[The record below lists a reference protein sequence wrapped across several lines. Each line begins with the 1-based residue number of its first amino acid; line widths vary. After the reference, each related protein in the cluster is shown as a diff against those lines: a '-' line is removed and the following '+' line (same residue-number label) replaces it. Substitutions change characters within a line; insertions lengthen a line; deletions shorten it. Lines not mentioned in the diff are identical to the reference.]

1 MIFIIFVAIIILL
14 LSFISNYIFVW
25 LLGISRIYTV
35 TAIISILYVVV
46 TVGASFLSRSVYAIA
61 PLAVRISGILLGLGY
76 YLFVCSVI
84 GIFVYWILV
93 SINQAPSKR
102 LYGFVL
108 IALAVIAT
116 IAGFIYAQMITVR
129 YYTVKLSD
137 NFTKTQNIAL
147 ISDTHFGP
155 ARNTKLAERFVSKLS
170 ELSPDMILYAGDMYD
185 GPAFDF
191 NSVNPALIKLT
202 KIAPVYFSP
211 GNHEGYGS
219 YSDFM
224 SNNNSV
230 GFKNLVDETATQ
242 SGITILGIGY
252 RLKNQS
258 EEVDLLLGSMK
269 SKSPEL
275 FNQPIIAI
283 HHSPI
288 MLDMLSKN
296 GVDISVHSHTHRGQF
311 WPNSL
316 ITRMV
321 YGKYHYGLNL
331 YNEMNVI
338 TTSGVGTAGPAMRLF
353 NTPEIII
360 IKVQY

>member
-25 LLGISRIYTV
+25 LLGISRIYSV
-35 TAIISILYVVV
+35 TAIVSILYVIL
-46 TVGASFLSRSVYAIA
+46 TTGASFLSRSAYAIA
-61 PLAVRISGILLGLGY
+61 PLAARISGILLGVGY
-76 YLFVCSVI
+76 YLFICSLF
-84 GIFVYWILV
+84 GIFIYWILV
-93 SINQAPSKR
+93 SINSAPPKR
-102 LYGFVL
+102 LYAFLL

-116 IAGFIYAQMITVR
+116 IAGLIYVQIITVR
-129 YYTVKLSD
+129 YHTVKLSD
-137 NFTKTQNIAL
+137 NFTKTQTIAL

-191 NSVNPALIKLT
+191 KTVNPALSKLT
-202 KIAPVYFSP
+202 NIAPVYFSP

-224 SNNNSV
+224 SNNASL
-230 GFKNLVDETATQ
+230 GFKNLVDATATQ
-242 SGITILGIGY
+242 SGITIIGMGY

-258 EEVDLLLGSMK
+258 EELDLLLRSMK

-283 HHSPI
+283 HHSPV
-288 MLDMLSKN
+288 MLDVLSKN
-296 GVDISVHSHTHRGQF
+296 GVNISVHGHTHRGQF

-316 ITRMV
+316 ITRLV
-321 YGKYHYGLNL
+321 YGKYHYGNNL

-338 TTSGVGTAGPAMRLF
+338 TTSGIGTAGPAIRLF